1 MEAVYKVRNP
11 HTGRLITV
19 GGQVYNNL
27 IAQGYRLVQGQLVQE
42 VIPLPTPPQPVRP
55 LPTPP
60 QPVRP
65 LPTPPQPVT
74 VPILPQT
81 VPIGNVPAPPQ
92 TVPIGSI
99 PAPPQLISQELAQII
114 QEEQR
119 TCKLCQQYYINR
131 YTKFTPPELNNLRI
145 IQQLCGRC
153 ANLCGQRY
161 ARAGLPPGPDCA
173 PYDHASR
180 HSQQQAAALDSQIR
194 TQAIRVGSA
203 AGTNVNRFFPS
214 IPQ

>member
-65 LPTPPQPVT
+65 LP
-74 VPILPQT
+74 I
-81 VPIGNVPAPPQ
+81 PPQ
-92 TVPIGSI
+92 TVPIGSV

-119 TCKLCQQYYINR
+119 TCGLCQQYYINR

-180 HSQQQAAALDSQIR
+180 HSQQQAAALDAQIR
-194 TQAIRVGSA
+194 TKAIRIGSA